1 MNSVLKEDLQ
11 EICSNELIDWNEFK
25 NGSILITG
33 STGLIGSLITKSF
46 CMKNDTDDLNA
57 KLYLVVR
64 SIEKAMKMYGIR
76 DDITYIETPI
86 EEFNGINKKVDY
98 IIHAA
103 SPTKS
108 KFFINNPVETI
119 DSAAIGTKRILDY
132 ARTAQVKSMIYLSSM
147 EMYGILNNEN
157 VTEDMLGYINP
168 LDVRSSYSEG
178 KRICELYCYSYCKEY
193 GVPVK
198 IGRIAQTFGPGIS
211 KEENRVYKFF
221 ADSILDKKDIV
232 LKSTGETKINYSYT
246 TDTVSGLLYV
256 LLKGKDAEA
265 YNIVGEKTNMT
276 ILDSAKWLAEQYGDG
291 KVNVRIEIPKE
302 NAGFAP
308 NNSMIL
314 SNKKLKELGWESKH
328 SIMDGYDRLLKYMA
342 EEREKDSNVHE
353 I

>member
-1 MNSVLKEDLQ
+1 MNSVLKEDLK
-11 EICSNELIDWNEFK
+11 EICDNDQIDWEQFRNS
-25 NGSILITG
+25 SILITG

-46 CMKNDTDDLNA
+46 CMKNDLEKLNT

-64 SIEKAMKMYGIR
+64 NIEKAMRIYGLR
-76 DDITYIETPI
+76 DEITYIESAV
-86 EEFNGINKKVDY
+86 EDFNGINKKVDY

-119 DSAAIGTKRILDY
+119 NSAVIGTKKVLDF
-132 ARTAQVKSMIYLSSM
+132 ARASQVKSMVYLSSM
-147 EMYGILNNEN
+147 EMYGTLDSEN
-157 VTEDMLGYINP
+157 VTEDMLGYINS

-178 KRICELYCYSYCKEY
+178 KRLCELYCYSYCKEF

-211 KEENRVYKFF
+211 KEENRVYKSF
-221 ADSILDKKDIV
+221 ADSILDKRDII

-256 LLKGKDAEA
+256 LQNGQNAEA
-265 YNIVGEKTNMT
+265 YNIVGDKTNMT
-276 ILDSAKWLAEQYGDG
+276 ILDSANWLAEQYGEG
-291 KVNVRIEIPKE
+291 MVNVRIEIPQE

-308 NNSMIL
+308 KNTMVL
-314 SNKKLKELGWESKH
+314 SNQKIKELGWLSKH
-328 SIMDGYDRLLKYMA
+328 SIKDGYDRLLKYMI
-342 EEREKDSNVHE
+342 EEREKDSRSYE